1 MTLSIRGLKRQ
12 ASFWKSLLVNDI
24 VRHVFMCLHLMFS
37 SLLVL
42 NSGLEKEGLWGVSD
56 VFLELD
62 HSAVSALLSVHIVN
76 HQKLFF

>member
-1 MTLSIRGLKRQ
+1 
-12 ASFWKSLLVNDI
+12 
-24 VRHVFMCLHLMFS
+24 MCLHLMFS

-42 NSGLEKEGLWGVSD
+42 NSGLEKEGVWGVSD
-56 VFLELD
+56 VSLELD